1 MLQDED
7 VAGSDSEDEQL
18 EELDLLAQIN
28 NLNIN
33 EDSELNNNSNNEGQN
48 HLISKASS
56 KVLLRSN
63 PVFDLD
69 RQSSKVIHAQSS
81 TRL

>member
-7 VAGSDSEDEQL
+7 VAGSDSEDEL